1 MECQGSG
8 SGQQAVQAARRR
20 SRGRLAAV
28 VTGVAASCEQR
39 STCVRDPAERASR
52 LGRGGGAPDVLL
64 GFWTWM
70 RDAVLLDPG
79 RGSSS
84 KRGLGRV

>member
-20 SRGRLAAV
+20 SRGRLAA
-28 VTGVAASCEQR
+28 GVAVSCEQR
-39 STCVRDPAERASR
+39 STCVRDPADRASR

-70 RDAVLLDPG
+70 RDAVRLDPG